1 MISSKVKWYKRNVT
15 SIMLV
20 SFFSLFSPYAFSQN
34 DTLDLKN
41 KDRIIGKIKKL
52 DAGVLSY
59 STNYSSGDLK
69 IKWKQVKR
77 IKSARP
83 FMVTLTN
90 GKRIKV
96 DEMFSGTDDN
106 EIILKKDTI
115 SKFINISDLVFIKPL
130 KQDFMSKLNASVSF
144 GYNFTKGSSLQ
155 QLTLAG
161 KLGYTGDFWNSSISF
176 NSSRSKQDN
185 AEEIQRTYADFLVN
199 YALKGDHYVL
209 YQAEFLSNSEQKLK
223 LRITNKAGL
232 GKYFVHT
239 NRMYLTA
246 GAGVAWNNEEY
257 LEIMEN
263 NRNSGEAFGAV
274 EISLFDFS
282 NISFLSGF
290 TVYPSITEKDRVRA
304 DFKMDLKYNLPLD
317 LFIKLGFNYNYDN
330 QPVENGASDDYII
343 RTTLGWSL

>member
-1 MISSKVKWYKRNVT
+1 MASLKVKWNRRNGTPIVVMCLFLLL
-15 SIMLV
+15 SSY
-20 SFFSLFSPYAFSQN
+20 SFAQN

-77 IKSARP
+77 IKSVQP
-83 FMVTLTN
+83 FMVTLTD
-90 GKRIKV
+90 GRRIKV
-96 DEMFSGTDDN
+96 DEIFSASDEK
-106 EIILKKDTI
+106 EIFLKKD
-115 SKFINISDLVFIKPL
+115 NIEFLVSLSDIVFIKSL
-130 KQDFMSKLNASVSF
+130 KQDFMSKVNASVSF

-161 KLGYTGDFWNSSISF
+161 KLGYTGDFWNAAISF
-176 NSSRSKQDN
+176 NSSRSKQEN

-239 NRMYLTA
+239 NRMFLTA

-290 TVYPSITEKDRVRA
+290 TVYPSITEKDRIRA